1 MARPMINHRG
11 PEFKALLAEIIAGL
25 RPIFGTAGDIF
36 LFPASGT
43 GGMEAAVVNTLSPGD
58 RVLAVSTG
66 YFGDRFARIAA
77 DFGAD
82 VVPLNFPWG
91 QAADP
96 EVVRS
101 HLRADPQIKAVL
113 LTHNETSTGVT
124 NDVRAVAAVVQEVR
138 QGRDSPLII
147 VDAISSFAALPLPA
161 DELGLDVVVACSQKA
176 LMLPPGL
183 ALLSV
188 SPRAWEAHSRA
199 RMPRHYWD
207 FTAAKRSL
215 EKGQTPYTPAIS
227 LLYGLVESLRLIHE
241 EGLEAVYARHRRIGA
256 MTREGIRNLGL
267 SLFADPDHASD
278 TVTAVRV
285 PEETDGKLL
294 VSRLRQEHNVVVAG
308 GQGHLEGKIFRIGHL
323 GWVQEADITAVLQA
337 LSHVIHTT

>member
-1 MARPMINHRG
+1 MINHRG

-25 RPIFGTAGDIF
+25 RPIFGTTGDIF
-36 LFPASGT
+36 IFPASGT
-43 GGMEAAVVNTLSPGD
+43 GGMEAAIVNTLSPGD

-66 YFGDRFARIAA
+66 YFGDRFARIAT

-82 VVPLNFPWG
+82 VVHLTFPWG
-91 QAADP
+91 QAAAP
-96 EVVRS
+96 EVVCSR
-101 HLRADPQIKAVL
+101 LQADPQIKAVL

-124 NDVRAVAAVVQEVR
+124 NDVQAIATAIRKMGQDAER
-138 QGRDSPLII
+138 PLLI
-147 VDAISSFAALPLPA
+147 VDAISSFAALPLLA
-161 DELGLDVVVACSQKA
+161 DEWQVDIVVACSQKA

-183 ALLSV
+183 AILSV

-227 LLYGLVESLRLIHE
+227 LLYGLAESLKMIHQ

-256 MTREGIRNLGL
+256 MTRDGVRNLGL
-267 SLFADPDHASD
+267 SLLADPAHVSD
-278 TVTAVRV
+278 TVTAVMV
-285 PEETDGKLL
+285 PEGLDGKLL

-308 GQGHLEGKIFRIGHL
+308 GQGPLEGKIFRIGHL
-323 GWVQEADITAVLQA
+323 GWVQESDILAVLQA
-337 LSHVIHTT
+337 LEAVLR